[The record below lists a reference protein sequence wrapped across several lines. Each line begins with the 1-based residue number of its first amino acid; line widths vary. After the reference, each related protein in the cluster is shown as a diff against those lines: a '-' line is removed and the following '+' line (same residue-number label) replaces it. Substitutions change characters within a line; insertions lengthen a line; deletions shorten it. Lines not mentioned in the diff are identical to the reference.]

1 MCADWGPEGQ
11 PLEDFRL
18 RLPQFSEFS
27 FGYALTD
34 NLIHGGLPKK
44 LKAAPTFPSL
54 YKEGKPGGG
63 YDVKV
68 PLISAPLFLQFKIPQ
83 ILTRK
88 SNKTPPGFGMPYYR
102 MHVRP
107 GGQSLQHQNLL
118 NHERRHRLVYY
129 VTPRFH
135 NKVFLRRRM
144 IEKSAFIR
152 PSQIGSLDDR
162 DHFVA
167 YDRRH
172 TVAWLY
178 SEPHEVE
185 GSIDSETFI
194 EEVEANIP
202 EVRRAESESD
212 LFESIAQEIIKTYE
226 ISVRETEARARDE
239 PSQRRDSLS
248 PTWQIGYDQPIE
260 QIVGAARDEAI
271 NQFVLARERYGSSGA
286 AAYMARFYLDCEL
299 IIVGKNY

>member
-1 MCADWGPEGQ
+1 M
-11 PLEDFRL
+11 

-34 NLIHGGLPKK
+34 NLIHGGLLKN

-63 YDVKV
+63 YDLKV
-68 PLISAPLFLQFKIPQ
+68 PLISSPLFLQFKIPQ

-88 SNKTPPGFGMPYYR
+88 SNKTPPGFVTPYYR

-118 NHERRHRLVYY
+118 NHGRRHRLVYY

-135 NKVFLRRRM
+135 TTATLNKAFLRRQM
-144 IEKSAFIR
+144 IAKSVFIR
-152 PSQIGSLDDR
+152 PSQIGLLDDH

-167 YDRRH
+167 YDRLNS
-172 TVAWLY
+172 TAWLF
-178 SEPHEVE
+178 SEPSEIE
-185 GSIDSETFI
+185 GAIDGETFI
-194 EEVEANIP
+194 EEVQANIP
-202 EVRRAESESD
+202 EVRQAESENE
-212 LFESIAQEIIKTYE
+212 LFDSIALEIIKTYE
-226 ISVRETEARARDE
+226 ISVRESEARARDE
-239 PSQRRDSLS
+239 PSQHRDTLS

-260 QIVGAARDEAI
+260 QIVEAAIDEATT
-271 NQFVLARERYGSSGA
+271 QYVLARERYGIAGA
-286 AAYMARFYLDCEL
+286 AAYLARFYLDCEL
-299 IIVGKNY
+299 IIVGKNS

>member
-1 MCADWGPEGQ
+1 MGSV
-11 PLEDFRL
+11 

-63 YDVKV
+63 YDVEI
-68 PLISAPLFLQFKIPQ
+68 PLASTPLFLQFKVPQ

-88 SNKTPPGFGMPYYR
+88 SKKTPPSFDTPYYR

-107 GGQSLQHQNLL
+107 SGQSLQHQNLL
-118 NHERRHRLVYY
+118 IHERRHRLVYY

-135 NKVFLRRRM
+135 TTAELNKAFLDRRM
-144 IEKSAFIR
+144 VEESVFIR
-152 PSQIGSLDDR
+152 PSQIGSLDDQ

-167 YDRRH
+167 YDRLK
-172 TVAWLY
+172 TVGWLF
-178 SEPHEVE
+178 SEPHTIQ
-185 GSIDSETFI
+185 GSMDSHKFI
-194 EEVEANIP
+194 EDLQLAVDRAVPPASSTAFFDTIAKEVIATYE
-202 EVRRAESESD
+202 ESARE
-212 LFESIAQEIIKTYE
+212 IEIIA
-226 ISVRETEARARDE
+226 REQHW
-239 PSQRRDSLS
+239 QRRDQFS
-248 PTWQIGYDQPIE
+248 PTWQGYEETIE
-260 QIVGAARDEAI
+260 QNIRAAREEAI
-271 NQFVLARERYGSSGA
+271 NRYQVVRERFGIAGG

-299 IIVGKNY
+299 IIVGKQS